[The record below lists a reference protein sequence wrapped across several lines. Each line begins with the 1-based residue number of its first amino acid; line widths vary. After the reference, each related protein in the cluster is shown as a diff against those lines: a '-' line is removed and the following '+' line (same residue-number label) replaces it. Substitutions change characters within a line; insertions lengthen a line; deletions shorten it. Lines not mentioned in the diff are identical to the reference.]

1 MKLCLI
7 LTCIVAVALDGF
19 ASQPINSSFSHVV
32 VKEEKDGYLSSN
44 IGEREDG
51 DDLEVILTTTTIL
64 DSGSPIIRT
73 VSPFVGHKITKL
85 SVIYPKGD
93 AEVTISPPATNP
105 VNELTI
111 SLARGKN
118 NPESLKYS
126 ILVYG
131 KAI

>member
-7 LTCIVAVALDGF
+7 FTCIVAVAVDGF
-19 ASQPINSSFSHVV
+19 AAQPINSSFGHVV

-51 DDLEVILTTTTIL
+51 DDLEVVLTTTTIRE
-64 DSGSPIIRT
+64 SGSFGART
-73 VSPFVGHKITKL
+73 VYPFAGHKITKL

-93 AEVTISPPATNP
+93 LEVTISPPATNP
-105 VNELTI
+105 VKELTI
-111 SLARGKN
+111 SVAPGKN
-118 NPESLKYS
+118 NPESLKYK
-126 ILVYG
+126 IVVYG